1 MIQLC
6 RHDQRQV
13 GIILS
18 NKDNNIMTNK
28 YFSYQNSFWQIVES
42 QSPWGEPLTY
52 AVEMDSAEVTKLN
65 KHKNSKW
72 EFLEDSSDIEI
83 DRWLLESA
91 PEDLFCLEED
101 PYVDPKYKPTLK
113 EMLEN
118 LRQPPPMTLQ
128 WDEDASRHDRLKATM
143 NNADKVEDILGMIH
157 ARQQNTTFEMPP
169 TVILSPSKLP
179 DAKSLEEAIKTMRER
194 HGDNA
199 NIRVAQHNADA
210 LLATY
215 KNQETIGVSS
225 IMKLDSGITID
236 FTAEILE
243 LIIKLRPKK

>member
-6 RHDQRQV
+6 RHNQRQV

-28 YFSYQNSFWQIVES
+28 YFHYSGGYWQIIETAD
-42 QSPWGEPLTY
+42 PWGKPMTL
-52 AVEMDSAEVTKLN
+52 ALEMDSTEVTKLN

-72 EFLEDSSDIEI
+72 EFLEDTSDIEI

-91 PEDLFCLEED
+91 PEDLFCPEED
-101 PYVDPKYKPTLK
+101 SYIDPKYKPTLK

-128 WDEDASRHDRLKATM
+128 LDDDASRHDRLKATM
-143 NNADKVEDILGMIH
+143 SNANKVEDILGMIR
-157 ARQQNTTFEMPP
+157 ARQQDTNFETPP

-199 NIRVAQHNADA
+199 NIRVGQHDADA

-243 LIIKLRPKK
+243 LILKMRTKK

>member
-1 MIQLC
+1 MMQFC

-72 EFLEDSSDIEI
+72 KFLEDSSDIEI

-91 PEDLFCLEED
+91 PEDLFCPEED

-143 NNADKVEDILGMIH
+143 NNTDNAEDILGMIRN
-157 ARQQNTTFEMPP
+157 RQKETVDMPH
-169 TVILSPSKLP
+169 TVILSASKLP

-199 NIRVAQHNADA
+199 NIRVGQHDADA

-225 IMKLDSGITID
+225 IMKSGSGITID

-243 LIIKLRPKK
+243 LVLKMKPKK